1 MIAPEFTVIYKPHK
15 NIIIDNSKLQI
26 QIVVFKAFNLVD
38 KFILI
43 KELYIIHNPIIIL
56 KIEPIVELKNMVIIP
71 IMQATKP

>member
-1 MIAPEFTVIYKPHK
+1 M
-15 NIIIDNSKLQI
+15 DNSKLQI